1 MIRKIGIMTI
11 LSLSLIIISVGCN
24 SVHRRLSIDSEP
36 QGARVFVNDQE
47 IGTTPIAQNII
58 YSGTYKIRF
67 EMEGKET
74 KTVMHQVRT
83 PWYLYPG
90 LDFFSENFV
99 PGEIRDLQACK
110 VSLDPKRVIPLEEL
124 KGNATKMREEVQNN
138 AALQQ
143 AKVASAQSAVIQ

>member
-1 MIRKIGIMTI
+1 MIEKFGTAAVLI
-11 LSLSLIIISVGCN
+11 LASVFCLTGCN
-24 SVHRRLSIDSEP
+24 SVHRRLTIESEP
-36 QGARVFVNDQE
+36 PGARVFVNDQE
-47 IGTTPIAQNII
+47 IGTTPIAQNFI

-67 EMEGKET
+67 EMAGKET

-99 PGEIRDLQACK
+99 PGEIRDLQSCK
-110 VSLDPKRVIPLEEL
+110 VVMEPRRMITSEEL
-124 KGNATKMREEVQNN
+124 KADAVKMREEVQNN

-143 AKVASAQSAVIQ
+143 AKATSAQAATLR